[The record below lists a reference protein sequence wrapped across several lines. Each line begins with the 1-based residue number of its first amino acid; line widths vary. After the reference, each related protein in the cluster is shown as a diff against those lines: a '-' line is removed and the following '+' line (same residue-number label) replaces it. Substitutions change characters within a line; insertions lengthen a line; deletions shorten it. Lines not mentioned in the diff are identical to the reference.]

1 MLSVVTINRLRL
13 VSLVTTKHILIDF
26 SINGLFDRHLLCLF
40 CLTQRRINNNHPKNI
55 QKYINTMYNYS
66 QKLILLK
73 QACECQHKLYFSSK
87 KAESID
93 ETLTAVRLAVEKKC
107 HVSHYLPWDKETN
120 TIMTLYNIVWSHLS
134 CLKCNKPL
142 PSTLAM
148 KMSKFNE
155 PFDVASTLEDT
166 QKLRDKLYKQQ
177 RNLILSPP
185 FEPSNELQG
194 KKRSI
199 HIIV

>member
-1 MLSVVTINRLRL
+1 MHSLTDMIMISLHDFVVLVDWIILLFLVKFLIMLSVVTINRLRL

-107 HVSHYLPWDKETN
+107 HVSHYLP
-120 TIMTLYNIVWSHLS
+120 
-134 CLKCNKPL
+134 
-142 PSTLAM
+142 
-148 KMSKFNE
+148 
-155 PFDVASTLEDT
+155 
-166 QKLRDKLYKQQ
+166 
-177 RNLILSPP
+177 
-185 FEPSNELQG
+185 
-194 KKRSI
+194 
-199 HIIV
+199 